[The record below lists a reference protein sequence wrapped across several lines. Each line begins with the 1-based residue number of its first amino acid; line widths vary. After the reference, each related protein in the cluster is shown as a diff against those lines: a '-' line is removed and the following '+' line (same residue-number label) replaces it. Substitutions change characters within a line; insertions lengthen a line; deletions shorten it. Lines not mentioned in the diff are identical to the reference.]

1 MARRSGAQRRDT
13 RRQIENL
20 QGVQRIEQSPGAAR
34 ILSDQPQSAPPALE
48 AQPPVEIPVQASEP
62 HPAVYAVEE
71 TSRTVHVPLEQ
82 WRNPSGVNRGEVL
95 SDKVPVQEAEPRPA
109 GVEAGDESWAAQR
122 RSRFSLP
129 PSLVPQPLPER
140 ARDAHPAYGLT
151 TGQWVLLELTRES
164 MRTAAPD
171 FPAVNQ
177 TLSDLQ
183 DLEQLTRR
191 ILEFR
196 P

>member
-48 AQPPVEIPVQASEP
+48 AQPPVEI
-62 HPAVYAVEE
+62 
-71 TSRTVHVPLEQ
+71 
-82 WRNPSGVNRGEVL
+82 
-95 SDKVPVQEAEPRPA
+95 PVQEAEPRPA

>member
-34 ILSDQPQSAPPALE
+34 ILSDQPQGAPPTLE

-62 HPAVYAVEE
+62 HSAVCAVEE
-71 TSRTVHVPLEQ
+71 TIRTVHVPLEQ
-82 WRNPSGVNRGEVL
+82 WRNPSVVNFAELL
-95 SDKVPVQEAEPRPA
+95 SDKVPVQASEPRPA
-109 GVEAGDESWAAQR
+109 GVEADDSWAAQR

-140 ARDAHPAYGLT
+140 ARDADPAYGLT

>member
-1 MARRSGAQRRDT
+1 MARCSGAERRAT
-13 RRQIENL
+13 RRQIEDR

-34 ILSDQPQSAPPALE
+34 ILAEQPQSDPPALE
-48 AQPPVEIPVQASEP
+48 AQPPVEIPVQAPEP
-62 HPAVYAVEE
+62 C
-71 TSRTVHVPLEQ
+71 
-82 WRNPSGVNRGEVL
+82 
-95 SDKVPVQEAEPRPA
+95 PA
-109 GVEAGDESWAAQR
+109 GQVVGAALRAASR
-122 RSRFSLP
+122 RPLPTVSLP
-129 PSLVPQPLPER
+129 PSLVPQLLPER
-140 ARDAHPAYGLT
+140 DRDAHPAYGLT

>member
-1 MARRSGAQRRDT
+1 MAQCSGAERRAT
-13 RRQIENL
+13 RRQIEDR

-34 ILSDQPQSAPPALE
+34 ILSDQPPGAARILAEQPQSDPPALE
-48 AQPPVEIPVQASEP
+48 AQPPVEIPVQAP
-62 HPAVYAVEE
+62 
-71 TSRTVHVPLEQ
+71 
-82 WRNPSGVNRGEVL
+82 
-95 SDKVPVQEAEPRPA
+95 EPRPA
-109 GVEAGDESWAAQR
+109 GQVVGEAPRAASR
-122 RSRFSLP
+122 RPLPTVSLP
-129 PSLVPQPLPER
+129 PSLVPQLLPEPD
-140 ARDAHPAYGLT
+140 RDAHTAYGLT

-183 DLEQLTRR
+183 DLEQLARR